1 MKAKKTEKSKEKENG
16 GNLQVE
22 KERRRGESAG
32 VADLSGRLSLTGSI
46 NLDLEK
52 ADEER
57 RKEKERRDCKMPI
70 NR

>member
-1 MKAKKTEKSKEKENG
+1 MNLSNVQERDENG
-16 GNLQVE
+16 GDLQVE

-46 NLDLEK
+46 NVDEK
-52 ADEER
+52 ADDER

>member
-1 MKAKKTEKSKEKENG
+1 M
-16 GNLQVE
+16 
-22 KERRRGESAG
+22 
-32 VADLSGRLSLTGSI
+32 SGRLSLTGSI